1 MLVCPICGAE
11 NIEGDDACSEC
22 TQTLTEMSVRVP
34 ATSLEADLVR
44 DRIELLPTKPPVT
57 VSPQSR
63 VGDVLATMADSR
75 IGCVLV
81 VEQGKMV
88 GIFTERDALMRL
100 NTDAA
105 KLSDKPISDYMTKN
119 PEILPAKSKIAF
131 ALHKMDLGGYRHLPV
146 LDGEKPVGVISIR
159 DILGYLTS
167 RIATG

>member
-1 MLVCPICGAE
+1 
-11 NIEGDDACSEC
+11 
-22 TQTLTEMSVRVP
+22 MSVRVP

-44 DRIELLPTKPPVT
+44 DRIELLPPKPPVA
-57 VSPQSR
+57 VSPQTR

-81 VEQGKMV
+81 VEQGKLA

-100 NTDAA
+100 NIEAA
-105 KLSDKPISDYMTKN
+105 NLSDQPISAYMTSN
-119 PEILPAKSKIAF
+119 PETIAAKSKIAF
-131 ALHKMDLGGYRHLPV
+131 ALQKMDVGGYRHLPV

-159 DILGYLTS
+159 DILRYLTS

>member
-1 MLVCPICGAE
+1 MFVCPYCGAE
-11 NIEGDDACSEC
+11 NIEGDDVCLEC

-34 ATSLEADLVR
+34 ASSLESHLVR
-44 DRIELLPTKPPVT
+44 DRIELLPPHEPVT
-57 VSPQSR
+57 VSPTDS
-63 VGDVLATMADSR
+63 VGNVLATMVDSR

-81 VEQGKMV
+81 VENGKMV

-105 KLSDKPISDYMTKN
+105 KLSDKPISNYMTPN
-119 PEILPAKSKIAF
+119 PEILPAKSKIAV

>member
-1 MLVCPICGAE
+1 MVVCPFCGAE
-11 NIEGDDACSEC
+11 ILEGDDVCMEC
-22 TQTLTEMSVRVP
+22 TQTLTDLNIRVP

-44 DRIELLPTKPPVT
+44 DLVELLPPQKPVT
-57 VSPQSR
+57 VSPQDS
-63 VGDVLATMADSR
+63 VADVLAKMVDSR

-81 VEQGKMV
+81 VENGKMA

-105 KLSDKPISDYMTKN
+105 KHAEKPISEYMTSN
-119 PEILPAKSKIAF
+119 PETIPAKSKIAF

-146 LDGEKPVGVISIR
+146 MDGDVPVGVISIR